1 MSFLR
6 QQQIYPPIGSLI
18 CTGGGPLSG
27 FAPGLIVWMSLPPAI
42 PWQVALPQSLP
53 PLRRVT
59 LFCYKESGR
68 SMDFQRTANS
78 GLTGCLSRGVHPI
91 RTSKTKEAGLK
102 SENVSGIT
110 HGQSSGNP
118 KFPSIQCIASWS
130 HKGLGSDAVARARA
144 DKLPVTQTFRC

>member
-27 FAPGLIVWMSLPPAI
+27 FAPGPIVWMSLPPAI
-42 PWQVALPQSLP
+42 PGQVALPQSLP

-68 SMDFQRTANS
+68 STDFHPTAKM
-78 GLTGCLSRGVHPI
+78 GLTGCLSGGVLPTAV
-91 RTSKTKEAGLK
+91 R
-102 SENVSGIT
+102 V
-110 HGQSSGNP
+110 
-118 KFPSIQCIASWS
+118 
-130 HKGLGSDAVARARA
+130 DARY
-144 DKLPVTQTFRC
+144 LTQPFVRP

>member
-6 QQQIYPPIGSLI
+6 QQQIYPPIGALI

-27 FAPGLIVWMSLPPAI
+27 FAPGLIGWMSLPPAI

-78 GLTGCLSRGVHPI
+78 ELTGCLSRGVHPRSVSQGDYFSI
-91 RTSKTKEAGLK
+91 GRTRVRCREA
-102 SENVSGIT
+102 
-110 HGQSSGNP
+110 
-118 KFPSIQCIASWS
+118 FP
-130 HKGLGSDAVARARA
+130 LGGEPA
-144 DKLPVTQTFRC
+144 QEF

>member
-78 GLTGCLSRGVHPI
+78 GLTGCLSRGVHPNSLNRLLS
-91 RTSKTKEAGLK
+91 RTPDASFTGAATESFTYTSTGQRA
-102 SENVSGIT
+102 SMSDDSGT
-110 HGQSSGNP
+110 TTYTYNN
-118 KFPSIQCIASWS
+118 
-130 HKGLGSDAVARARA
+130 
-144 DKLPVTQTFRC
+144 